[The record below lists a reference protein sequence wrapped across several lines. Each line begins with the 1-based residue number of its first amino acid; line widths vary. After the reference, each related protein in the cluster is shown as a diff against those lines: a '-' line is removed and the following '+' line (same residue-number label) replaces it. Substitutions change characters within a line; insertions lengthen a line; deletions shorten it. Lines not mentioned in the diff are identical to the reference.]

1 MVKWKKLSKKMAGFM
16 LGVMMLL
23 TASTTA
29 FAYVDESAEASKQET
44 VQTETEAET
53 PTGEEALPENDK
65 TEKSDGAFSTPGNG
79 EVKDDITDDSSKEF
93 LTITTK
99 NNNTFYIVIDR
110 STTSQNVHM
119 LSQIDENDLKEFLDK
134 EDTSAVETPTPSVVL
149 DEKEITAEGDKETT
163 AEPEK
168 EATPKTNVGA
178 IAAILVLA
186 LGGIAGYYYF
196 KIYKPKKD
204 AEENFEEEGLETSDG
219 LETMNDDEEENEEE

>member
-23 TASTTA
+23 SASTTA
-29 FAYVDESAEASKQET
+29 FAYVDESAEAPKQET

-53 PTGEEALPENDK
+53 PTKEEALPENDQE
-65 TEKSDGAFSTPGNG
+65 EKPDGAFSTSGNG
-79 EVKDDITDDSSKEF
+79 EVKDDITDGSSKEF

-149 DEKEITAEGDKETT
+149 DEKEITEEGDKETT
-163 AEPEK
+163 SGPEK
-168 EATPKTNVGA
+168 EAAPKTNVGA
-178 IAAILVLA
+178 MAAILILA

-204 AEENFEEEGLETSDG
+204 AEEDFEEEGLETSDG

>member
-1 MVKWKKLSKKMAGFM
+1 MIRQKNR
-16 LGVMMLL
+16 
-23 TASTTA
+23 
-29 FAYVDESAEASKQET
+29 
-44 VQTETEAET
+44 TEHFQH
-53 PTGEEALPENDK
+53 PEM
-65 TEKSDGAFSTPGNG
+65 G